1 MDLVKK
7 ISKNTYESL
16 NNLTIEELEKLI
28 EFANEKYRNTDN
40 PVISD
45 ELYDICIDFLKLKN
59 PKSKVLKVI
68 GGKIKSKNKI
78 KLDYWLGS
86 MDKIKPTDIRIFEKW
101 IHDYNSPYYISNKL
115 DGISAMIVYRE
126 NGDINLYTR
135 GTADEGTDITPLLKY
150 IKNIPLWDQVK
161 KYKIKA
167 KKSGILLACRGE
179 LIMAKDTFK
188 KKWSDALK
196 NARNGVA
203 GLVNSKSINPKM
215 ANDTDFIVYEVIDPF
230 LKFSDQMKILKD
242 LTFNIV
248 KYEETSKINF
258 EILSELLLKRKK
270 ESEFEI
276 DGLIITNNEEHKR
289 NTKGNPEYAFAFKDI
304 LEDQKAETTINSI
317 EWNISKDGYIK
328 PTLIVDPVIIGG
340 VEISRTTGN
349 NAKFV
354 VDNKLGKGAKIELI
368 RSGDVIP
375 KVNKVLKPSKTVEM
389 PNGEWHWNETKVDI
403 ICDSLDNKD
412 VLIKNIYYFF
422 SSIDTKGLGEK
433 IVEKFIN
440 AGYNSIL
447 KIIKLNVSDILLVDG
462 FKEKSAQNI
471 VDSIKKSLTNVA
483 LTKIMS
489 ASNKLGHGIGEERIK
504 LVLDKFPN
512 LLVDADKWSKE
523 EFISNLKSLNGWE
536 EKTSTLFASN
546 YKDFKIF
553 YNSIKPYI
561 IIKPSIIIK
570 PNITIKKSVVIKNQ
584 YTDKIIVIS
593 GFRDSELQQKLED
606 LGAKISNSVSK
617 NTDYLII
624 KNTDQE
630 NTGKLQKALKLGIK
644 IITKDELLL

>member
-7 ISKNTYESL
+7 ILKNSYEAID
-16 NNLTIEELEKLI
+16 NLSIDELEKLI
-28 EFANEKYRNTDN
+28 TYANDKYRNTDS

-45 ELYDICIDFLKLKN
+45 ELYDICVDFLKLKN

-68 GGKIKSKNKI
+68 GGKVKSKNKV

-86 MDKIKPTDIRIFEKW
+86 MDKIKPSDIRLFEKW
-101 IHDYNSPYYISNKL
+101 ITDYKGPYYVSNKL
-115 DGISAMIVYRE
+115 DGISAMIVYRQ
-126 NGDINLYTR
+126 NGVVNLYTR
-135 GTADEGTDITPLLKY
+135 GTADEGVDISPLLKY
-150 IKNIPLWDQVK
+150 IKNIPSWNSIS
-161 KYKIKA
+161 KYKLKA
-167 KKSGILLACRGE
+167 NKSGILLSCRGE
-179 LIMAKDTFK
+179 ILMSKDIFK
-188 KKWSDALK
+188 KNWSDTLK

-203 GLVNSKSINPKM
+203 GLINSKTINPKM
-215 ANDTDFIVYEVIDPF
+215 ASDTDFIIYEVIDPF

-242 LTFNIV
+242 LKFNVV
-248 KYEETSKINF
+248 KYEEVSKLSF
-258 EILSELLLKRKK
+258 EILSNLLLKRKK
-270 ESEFEI
+270 ESEYEI

-289 NTKGNPEYAFAFKDI
+289 NIKGNPDYAFAFKDI
-304 LEDQKAETTINSI
+304 LEDQKAETTIVNI

-328 PTLIVDPVIIGG
+328 PTLIVNPVCIGG

-354 VDNKLGKGAKIELI
+354 VENKLGKGATIELI

-389 PNGEWHWNETKVDI
+389 PTGEWHWNETKVDI

-422 SSIDTKGLGEK
+422 SSLDTKGLGEK
-433 IVEKFIN
+433 IIEKFVN
-440 AGYNSIL
+440 NGHDSIL
-447 KIIKLNVSDILLVDG
+447 KIIKLTVSQILLLDG

-471 VDSIKKSLTNVA
+471 VNSIKKSLTDVS
-483 LTKIMS
+483 LSKLMS

-512 LLVDADKWSKE
+512 LLDNADKWSKD
-523 EFISNLKSLNGWE
+523 EFINNLKSINGWE
-536 EKTSTLFASN
+536 EKTSSLFVSN
-546 YKDFKIF
+546 YKDFYKF

-561 IIKPSIIIK
+561 IIKKLQNKQIIK
-570 PNITIKKSVVIKNQ
+570 NK
-584 YTDKIIVIS
+584 YTDKIIVMS

-606 LGAKISNSVSK
+606 SGAKISNSVSK
-617 NTDYLII
+617 NTDYLIV
-624 KNTDQE
+624 KDQNTIDE
-630 NTGKLQKALKLGIK
+630 NTGKVQKAQELGIK
-644 IITKDELLL
+644 ILTKNNVF